1 MNNALFAEAQ
11 SSVLYSTKA
20 NSYIPHILQKKKKT
34 PKLGKRKLVFQSPN
48 QTMQLYIFMIRI
60 SGSSSSGSGGLKG
73 STNRQ
78 TSWEA
83 TAPETIFIDTVQFPD
98 SDGSEREF
106 YFGIF
111 SSQLPI

>member
-1 MNNALFAEAQ
+1 
-11 SSVLYSTKA
+11 
-20 NSYIPHILQKKKKT
+20 
-34 PKLGKRKLVFQSPN
+34 
-48 QTMQLYIFMIRI
+48 MIRI